1 VAGDRGWVDALNDSK
16 VKSARRVIQVL
27 EFFDEMRSDASVM
40 DVARALDMPQS
51 STTELLKCLSDLGYL
66 AYDPRTRRYMPTH
79 RVALLGSW
87 IQAPYLGEGRVVQM
101 MEELGEKTRET
112 IILGEP
118 SGIVVRYIYVVPS
131 RQAMRLHV
139 GPGTIRPIARSGL
152 GKLFLTTYPQDRV
165 KDLLKR
171 INADRDP
178 GDPVISYADLEGELQ
193 DIRDKGYHLFTNG
206 VNPGAGIIAMLLPQ
220 SDGYP
225 PLGIGIGGLAENI
238 VRNAPE
244 FIEAIRQGINRYFG

>member
-1 VAGDRGWVDALNDSK
+1 MNDSK

-27 EFFDEMRSDASVM
+27 EYFDEMRSDASVM

-66 AYDPRTRRYMPTH
+66 AYDPRVRRYMPTH

-118 SGIVVRYIYVVPS
+118 SGQVVRYIYVVPS

-139 GPGTIRPIARSGL
+139 GPGTMRPIARSGL
-152 GKLFLTTYPQDRV
+152 GKLFLTTYPPERV

-171 INADRDP
+171 INADREP
-178 GDPVISYADLEGELQ
+178 GERVISYAELESELE
-193 DIRDKGYHLFTNG
+193 DIRTKGYHLFTDG
-206 VNPGAGIIAMLLPQ
+206 VNVGAGLVGMLLPQ
-220 SDGYP
+220 TGGYP

-244 FIEAIRQGINRYFG
+244 FIEAMRQSINRYFG

>member
-1 VAGDRGWVDALNDSK
+1 MSESK

-40 DVARALDMPQS
+40 DVARALEMPQS

-66 AYDPRTRRYMPTH
+66 AYDPRSRRYMPTH

-87 IQAPYLGEGRVVQM
+87 IHAPYLGEGRVIQM

-118 SGIVVRYIYVVPS
+118 SGPVVRYIYVVPS

-152 GKLFLTTYPQDRV
+152 GKLFLTTYAPDRV

-171 INADRDP
+171 INADRNP
-178 GDPVISYADLEGELQ
+178 GEPVISYAELESELQ
-193 DIRDKGYHLFTNG
+193 DIRTNGYHLFTNG
-206 VNPGAGIIAMLLPQ
+206 VNPGAGLIGMLLPQ
-220 SDGYP
+220 SDGHP

-238 VRNAPE
+238 VKHAPD
-244 FIEAIRQGINRYFG
+244 FIEAMRQGINRYFG

>member
-1 VAGDRGWVDALNDSK
+1 MNESK

-27 EFFDEMRSDASVM
+27 EYFDETRSDASVM

-66 AYDPRTRRYMPTH
+66 AYEPRHRRYMPTH

-152 GKLFLTTYPQDRV
+152 GKLFLSTYPPDKV
-165 KDLLKR
+165 KDILKR
-171 INADRDP
+171 VNADREADQP
-178 GDPVISYADLEGELQ
+178 IISYAELESELQ

-206 VNPGAGIIAMLLPQ
+206 VNVGAGLIGMLLPQ

-225 PLGIGIGGLAENI
+225 PLGIGIGGLAESI
-238 VRNAPE
+238 VKNGPD
-244 FIEAIRQGINRYFG
+244 FIDAMRQGINRYFG

>member
-1 VAGDRGWVDALNDSK
+1 VSDSK

-27 EFFDEMRSDASVM
+27 EFFDETRADASVM

-66 AYDPRTRRYMPTH
+66 SYDPRHRRYMPTH

-87 IQAPYLGEGRVVQM
+87 IQAPYLGEGRLVQM
-101 MEELGEKTRET
+101 MEELGEQTRET

-152 GKLFLTTYPQDRV
+152 GKLFLTTYPSDRV

-171 INADRDP
+171 INADRAPDEP
-178 GDPVISYADLEGELQ
+178 IISHAELESELQ
-193 DIRDKGYHLFTNG
+193 DIRTKGYHLFTNG
-206 VNPGAGIIAMLLPQ
+206 VNPGAGLIGMLLPQ

-225 PLGIGIGGLAENI
+225 PLGIGIGGLAETI
-238 VRNAPE
+238 VKHGPE
-244 FIEAIRQGINRYFG
+244 FIAAMRQGINRYFG

>member
-1 VAGDRGWVDALNDSK
+1 MSESK

-66 AYDPRTRRYMPTH
+66 AYDPRGRRYMPTH

-101 MEELGEKTRET
+101 MEELGEKTLET
-112 IILGEP
+112 IILAEP
-118 SGIVVRYIYVVPS
+118 SGIVVRYIFVVPS

-152 GKLFLTTYPQDRV
+152 GKLFLTTYPTEKV
-165 KDLLKR
+165 KDIVKR
-171 INADRDP
+171 VNADRDP
-178 GDPVISYADLEGELQ
+178 GAPIIGYAELENELQ

-206 VNPGAGIIAMLLPQ
+206 VNPGAGLIGMLLPQ

-225 PLGIGIGGLAENI
+225 PLGIGIGGLAESI
-238 VRNAPE
+238 VKNAPE
-244 FIEAIRQGINRYFG
+244 FIDAMRQGINRYFG